1 MPYPRDIIFGQK
13 GTKSPLLHQR
23 LDVKRVSLKAVIF
36 LPTDPRG
43 TMATTFGYKFPLVY
57 ATGNQLVTRSFTASN
72 PRWHLLLEEIQKSPL
87 PELGANEKF
96 PPWATSFVKS
106 LHFAWPP
113 SHPD

>member
-1 MPYPRDIIFGQK
+1 MPYPRDIVFGQK

-23 LDVKRVSLKAVIF
+23 LDVKKGFIESSDFVTHRSQGNNGHYFWLQI
-36 LPTDPRG
+36 PPG
-43 TMATTFGYKFPLVY
+43 N

-106 LHFAWPP
+106 LRFTWPP

>member
-1 MPYPRDIIFGQK
+1 MI
-13 GTKSPLLHQR
+13 L
-23 LDVKRVSLKAVIF
+23 
-36 LPTDPRG
+36 LPTDPCG
-43 TMATTFGYKFPLVY
+43 NNGHHFWLPIPPGN

-106 LHFAWPP
+106 LRFAWPP

>member
-1 MPYPRDIIFGQK
+1 MPYPRDMVFGQK
-13 GTKSPLLHQR
+13 GTKSPILHQR
-23 LDVKRVSLKAVIF
+23 LDVKHVSLKAVIL
-36 LPTDPRG
+36 LPTDPCG
-43 TMATTFGYKFPLVY
+43 NNGHHFWLPIPPGN

-106 LHFAWPP
+106 LRFTWPP